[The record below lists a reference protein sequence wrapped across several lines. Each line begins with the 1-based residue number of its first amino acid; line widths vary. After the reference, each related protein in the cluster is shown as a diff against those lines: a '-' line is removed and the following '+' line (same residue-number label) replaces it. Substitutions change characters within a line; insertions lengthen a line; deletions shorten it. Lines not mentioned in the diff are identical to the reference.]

1 MPNLCAL
8 GVGMEQHDEKAESL
22 SLGSSLFQWVKG
34 KNRLSMFCSTSE
46 EKKVKELNYLTYIS
60 QTILIDD

>member
-1 MPNLCAL
+1 
-8 GVGMEQHDEKAESL
+8 MEQHDEKAESL

-34 KNRLSMFCSTSE
+34 KNSMFCSTSE